1 MYLYEFDWVN
11 FSILD
16 TISNRISAN
25 LYQNQLTISG
35 NNPYKSNYGLY
46 FQVVTVGGN
55 TNASAVSGT
64 IVDAGKKKL

>member
-1 MYLYEFDWVN
+1 VLKNFDSVYYS
-11 FSILD
+11 FLD

-64 IVDAGKKKL
+64 VVDAGKKREI